1 MDPGWL
7 VERLKK
13 VDIFWIKIHLNSF
26 VFDVMLQMSILQL
39 LLKQKVAV
47 LGAALRL
54 DDPWLW
60 RLRRLLL
67 LSLQYV
73 CAASS
78 KDSIAAPLR
87 VVEVFTSM
95 ENVQQALG
103 DQLAVQHLCN
113 TYAYL
118 VNKGMI

>member
-1 MDPGWL
+1 
-7 VERLKK
+7 
-13 VDIFWIKIHLNSF
+13 
-26 VFDVMLQMSILQL
+26 MLQLGILQL

-47 LGAALRL
+47 LGAALRRG
-54 DDPWLW
+54 DPWLW

-73 CAASS
+73 CAAGS

-95 ENVQQALG
+95 ENVQQVLG
-103 DQLAVQHLCN
+103 EQLAVQHLCN

-118 VNKGMI
+118 VNKGMILIFFILGPDEFQIKFFGILLTQL